1 MATDFK
7 LYEQP
12 GGPGEKPR
20 PTRTQLPNNFG
31 PNAFTPLRD
40 GGGWLWNDNQEVTL
54 PIIFIGDKSGKY
66 IANPVTTEGAKP
78 GSPLTVNGALNL
90 IINERMSKPGAIL
103 ELKQMLL
110 AKQIYSS
117 PEAGQQS
124 IDAGNTPD
132 ILFVESLQFAL
143 QFATNANIQ
152 LAASGEKYVMSL
164 DEYLA
169 KAPML
174 AGPGWQPSGGDGGP
188 TRNVTYKKY
197 RTEDF
202 DIAIDQMFQQTIGR
216 GASDQELKDFV
227 SKLQAYDSENPEVT
241 SSTGPASNRTT
252 TTSGG
257 MSPDIVASR
266 MRDQALADPEAEGYN
281 KATKYLSYFKEALQ
295 APQELGR

>member
-7 LYEQP
+7 SYEHP
-12 GGPGEKPR
+12 SPSA
-20 PTRTQLPNNFG
+20 NNFG

-90 IINERMSKPGAIL
+90 IINERMSNDGAIL

-132 ILFVESLQFAL
+132 TLFVESLQFAL

-174 AGPGWQPSGGDGGP
+174 AGPGWQPRGGDGGP
-188 TRNVTYKKY
+188 TRNVTYRKY

-257 MSPDIVASR
+257 MSSDIVASR